1 MKKKNKNSF
10 NNDSERIEE
19 LKLCLE
25 TVLDMI
31 TNGTGSVESTLGKS
45 HTLIQDVLERFKEDK
60 KFLTADVV
68 VTTVA
73 GIRMEFLG
81 E

>member
-1 MKKKNKNSF
+1 MKNKNSF
-10 NNDSERIEE
+10 ANDSERVEE

-31 TNGTGSVESTLGKS
+31 DNSTDDFHTKLCKS

-73 GIRMEFLG
+73 GIRMEFLD

>member
-1 MKKKNKNSF
+1 MKNKNSF

-31 TNGTGSVESTLGKS
+31 DNGTGSIESTLGKS
-45 HTLIQDVLERFKEDK
+45 HTLIKDVLSRFEEDK

-73 GIRMEFLG
+73 GIKMEFLD